1 MGINTTEY
9 QYLYDILKKLF
20 ICQKR
25 EREKAIKDIKRV
37 AEEAKNIKD
46 KNNAAPTLQEIDHQQ
61 HV

>member
-1 MGINTTEY
+1 MGINTTGY
-9 QYLYDILKKLF
+9 QYLYDILKELF